1 MSKARLNA
9 EFLRSN
15 EVMQT
20 ISSTFS
26 IAKETP
32 TISHCQVLCNDQPVS

>member
-1 MSKARLNA
+1 MSKARLKA
-9 EFLRSN
+9 EFPRSN
-15 EVMQT
+15 GVTQT

-32 TISHCQVLCNDQPVS
+32 TISHCQVVCNDQPAS